1 MADFDYM
8 ASGELFVPQGRA
20 GLRYRRYER
29 AAEAVRYA
37 IEKLPSDLLAGTR
50 LEVEEQH
57 YEASQIRALYDSDA
71 YPLQRNPAP

>member
-37 IEKLPSDLLAGTR
+37 IEKLPPDLLAGTR
-50 LEVEEQH
+50 LEVG
-57 YEASQIRALYDSDA
+57 AALRGQPNPR
-71 YPLQRNPAP
+71 PLR